1 MENNVAVADN
11 RGRQTTE
18 VEDTWRTKPIGNY
31 KKYKSTEE
39 YKRLMLRQINACLI
53 LYLVTSHLFLPLQ
66 SNWNGKVSW
75 IKVVCTFSHD
85 KSYLLTWGEKIIKWT
100 VAVI

>member
-18 VEDTWRTKPIGNY
+18 VEDTWRTKPIGHY

-39 YKRLMLRQINACLI
+39 YKRVMLRQINACLI
-53 LYLVTSHLFLPLQ
+53 LVLVTSISSCLC
-66 SNWNGKVSW
+66 N
-75 IKVVCTFSHD
+75 
-85 KSYLLTWGEKIIKWT
+85 LTEMGNFCE
-100 VAVI
+100 